1 MAHKRQETAK
11 HNCCFEKIAVSRVI
25 IQPEQGNVDE
35 MSIRLFVKGPL
46 SSGATAELERD
57 HSHYISNVM
66 RKKAGDEVVLFNGR
80 DGEWK
85 ATIVAVEKRSVR
97 LEVGQQSRMQETEPD
112 LWLAFAPIK
121 KARLDFIAQKATE
134 LGVSNLTPV
143 MTRRT
148 IVDRVKTDRMLA
160 NAIEAAEQCER
171 LTVPT
176 INEATKL
183 DAFLAS
189 LTPDRK
195 LMFCDEDKTGQ
206 ETHAALRATGDK
218 AAPGPWA
225 ILIGPEGGFD
235 DDEREKIRAHPTCV
249 PVSLGPRVLRADTAA
264 MAAIS
269 LWQSAIGDW

>member
-1 MAHKRQETAK
+1 
-11 HNCCFEKIAVSRVI
+11 
-25 IQPEQGNVDE
+25 
-35 MSIRLFVKGPL
+35 MSIRLYIECSL
-46 SSGATAELERD
+46 SAGASVVLGRD
-57 HSHYISNVM
+57 QSHYLANVM
-66 RKKAGDEVVLFNGR
+66 RKKQGDMVSLFNGK
-80 DGEWK
+80 DGEWQ
-85 ATIVAVEKRSVR
+85 ATLTTVEKRAVN
-97 LEVGQQSRMQETEPD
+97 VDVMQQSRVQEAEPD

-134 LGVSNLTPV
+134 LGVCSLTPV

-171 LTVPT
+171 LTVPM

-189 LTPDRK
+189 LSVDRK
-195 LMFCDEDKTGQ
+195 LMFCDEDKTGE
-206 ETHAALRATGDK
+206 ETHMALQSVASK
-218 AAPGPWA
+218 ADPGSWA

-235 DDEREKIRAHPTCV
+235 DAEREKIRSHPGCV

>member
-1 MAHKRQETAK
+1 
-11 HNCCFEKIAVSRVI
+11 
-25 IQPEQGNVDE
+25 
-35 MSIRLFVKGPL
+35 MSVRLFVEGAL
-46 SSGATAELERD
+46 GSGSAVLLDRD
-57 HSHYISNVM
+57 QSHYLANVM
-66 RKKAGDEVVLFNGR
+66 RKKQGDMVSLFNGK
-80 DGEWK
+80 DGEWQ
-85 ATIVAVEKRSVR
+85 ATLATVEKRAVSLDVI
-97 LEVGQQSRMQETEPD
+97 QQTRIQEKEPD

-134 LGVSNLTPV
+134 LGVSSLTPV

-171 LTVPT
+171 LTVPAV
-176 INEATKL
+176 NDDTKL
-183 DAFLAS
+183 DAFLAE
-189 LTPDRK
+189 LPADRK
-195 LMFCDEDKTGQ
+195 LMFCDEDKTG
-206 ETHAALRATGDK
+206 EESHAALRSAASK
-218 AAPGPWA
+218 ADPGPWA

-235 DDEREKIRAHPTCV
+235 DAEREKIRSHPGCV